1 MRPWVDGVA
10 AAGDGFKDFF
20 KKRGSGRCVALWVLA
35 WLPGAGHAS
44 FLHGD
49 TLDAVANVI
58 AVIVLLVV
66 PIAVVVAFWLVHI
79 LPEKIAE
86 RKHHPQKDAIKT
98 LCLLSLLFGGL
109 LWPIAWIWAYT
120 RPVLHKMAYGTDKH
134 EDYYRELAER
144 EGRHAGMLAE
154 DVAVMRRELGALAQR
169 GARPAELAAM
179 QERLAVLESRL
190 IAVSEEPK
198 S

>member
-1 MRPWVDGVA
+1 MATMMSLRSIRGPLRAGFGLAGALAPA
-10 AAGDGFKDFF
+10 AASASLFAGE
-20 KKRGSGRCVALWVLA
+20 ALDTFASYLA
-35 WLPGAGHAS
+35 IFIL
-44 FLHGD
+44 
-49 TLDAVANVI
+49 I
-58 AVIVLLVV
+58 VV
-66 PIAVVVAFWLVHI
+66 PIAAVVLFWLVHI

-86 RKHHPQKDAIKT
+86 KRHHPQKDAIKT

-144 EGRHAGMLAE
+144 EGRHAGALAD
-154 DVAVMRRELGALAQR
+154 DVALLRRELDAFAKR
-169 GARPAELAAM
+169 GARPDELAVM
-179 QERLAVLESRL
+179 QDRLAILESRL

-198 S
+198 R

>member
-1 MRPWVDGVA
+1 MPSVNFIRRSVCA
-10 AAGDGFKDFF
+10 AQGLALALA
-20 KKRGSGRCVALWVLA
+20 SGLAQASIFQGEALDTFASYLA
-35 WLPGAGHAS
+35 IFIL
-44 FLHGD
+44 
-49 TLDAVANVI
+49 I
-58 AVIVLLVV
+58 VV
-66 PIAVVVAFWLVHI
+66 PIGAVVLFWLVHI

-86 RKHHPQKDAIKT
+86 KRHHPQKDAIKT

-144 EGRHAGMLAE
+144 EGRHAGMLAD
-154 DVAVMRRELGALAQR
+154 DVAVMRREMEALAKR
-169 GARPAELAAM
+169 GARPDELALM
-179 QERLAVLESRL
+179 QERLAILESRL

-198 S
+198 R

>member
-1 MRPWVDGVA
+1 MGLGLA
-10 AAGDGFKDFF
+10 AAMAPAAASASLFK
-20 KKRGSGRCVALWVLA
+20 GEALDTFASYLA
-35 WLPGAGHAS
+35 IFIL
-44 FLHGD
+44 
-49 TLDAVANVI
+49 I
-58 AVIVLLVV
+58 VV
-66 PIAVVVAFWLVHI
+66 PIAAVVLFWLVHI

-86 RKHHPQKDAIKT
+86 KRHHPQKDAIKT

-154 DVAVMRRELGALAQR
+154 DVAVMRRELKALAQR
-169 GARPAELAAM
+169 GARPDELAAM
-179 QERLAVLESRL
+179 HERLAILESRL

-198 S
+198 R